1 MGGTMD
7 KRQSQAIDAIARN
20 CIAVRIRQLN
30 RVITNVY
37 DDALR
42 PLGLKISQ
50 LNVLVA
56 AAKLGLAQPTRLCEI
71 LQMDASTLSRNV
83 ERMRAKGWLEVVPGE
98 DGRAQPFRLTP
109 RGARLLEKAVPAW
122 ERAQHRA
129 ADLLGPDGVAAVA
142 KTADKLAVQAIP

>member
-1 MGGTMD
+1 MD
-7 KRQSQAIDAIARN
+7 EKQSQAIDAIARN
-20 CIAVRIRQLN
+20 CIAVRVRQLN

-37 DDALR
+37 DEALR

-83 ERMRAKGWLEVVPGE
+83 ERMRAKGWLEIMPGE
-98 DGRAQPFRLTP
+98 DGRTQPFRLTP
-109 RGARLLEKAVPAW
+109 RGTRLLEKSIPAW

-129 ADLLGPDGVAAVA
+129 TDLLGPDGVAAVA
-142 KTADKLAVQAIP
+142 KTARKVAVQAVT

>member
-1 MGGTMD
+1 MD
-7 KRQSQAIDAIARN
+7 EKQSQAIDAIARN
-20 CIAVRIRQLN
+20 CIAVRVRQLN

-37 DDALR
+37 DEALR

-56 AAKLGLAQPTRLCEI
+56 AAKLGLAQPTKLCEI

-83 ERMRAKGWLEVVPGE
+83 ERMRAKGWLEIMPGE
-98 DGRAQPFRLTP
+98 DGRTQPFRLTP
-109 RGARLLEKAVPAW
+109 RGTRLLEKSIPAW

-129 ADLLGPDGVAAVA
+129 TDLLGPDGVAAVA
-142 KTADKLAVQAIP
+142 KTARKVAVQTVT

>member
-1 MGGTMD
+1 MD
-7 KRQSQAIDAIARN
+7 ERQSQAIDAIARN
-20 CIAVRIRQLN
+20 CIAVRVRQLN

-56 AAKLGLAQPTRLCEI
+56 AAKLGLAQPTKLCEI

-83 ERMRAKGWLEVVPGE
+83 DRMRAKGWLEIVSGE
-98 DGRAQPFRLTP
+98 DGRTQPFRLTP
-109 RGARLLEKAVPAW
+109 RGTRLLEKAIPAW
-122 ERAQHRA
+122 ERAQRCA
-129 ADLLGPDGVAAVA
+129 AELLGPDGVAAVGT
-142 KTADKLAVQAIP
+142 TARKLAVQAIL

>member
-1 MGGTMD
+1 MD
-7 KRQSQAIDAIARN
+7 EKQSQAIDAIARN
-20 CIAVRIRQLN
+20 CIAVRVRQLN

-37 DDALR
+37 DEALR

-83 ERMRAKGWLEVVPGE
+83 ERMRAKGWLEIMPGE
-98 DGRAQPFRLTP
+98 DGRTQPFRLTP
-109 RGARLLEKAVPAW
+109 RGTRLLEKSIPAW

-129 ADLLGPDGVAAVA
+129 TDLLGPDGVAAVA
-142 KTADKLAVQAIP
+142 KTARKVAVQTVT

>member
-1 MGGTMD
+1 MD
-7 KRQSQAIDAIARN
+7 QKASQAIDAIAHN
-20 CIAVRIRQLN
+20 CIAVKVRQLN

-56 AAKLGLAQPTRLCEI
+56 AARLGLAQPTRLCEI

-83 ERMRAKGWLEVVPGE
+83 ERMRAKGWLEIVSGE
-98 DGRAQPFRLTP
+98 DGRTQPFRLTP
-109 RGARLLEKAVPAW
+109 RGTRLLEKAIPAW

-129 ADLLGPDGVAAVA
+129 AELLGPDGVAAVA
-142 KTADKLAVQAIP
+142 TTARKLAVQAIP

>member
-1 MGGTMD
+1 MD
-7 KRQSQAIDAIARN
+7 QKPSQAIDAIARN
-20 CIAVRIRQLN
+20 CIAVKVRQLN

-56 AAKLGLAQPTRLCEI
+56 AAKLGLAEPTKLCEI

-83 ERMRAKGWLEVVPGE
+83 DRMRAKGWLEIVSGE
-98 DGRAQPFRLTP
+98 DGRTQPFRLTP
-109 RGARLLEKAVPAW
+109 RGTRLLEKAIPAW

-129 ADLLGPDGVAAVA
+129 AELLGPDGVAAVA
-142 KTADKLAVQAIP
+142 TTARKLAVQAIP